1 MQTLQIGNVT
11 LKNNL
16 ILGPMAGVT
25 DLPFRLLCAEQGAGL
40 LCMEMVS
47 AKAILYNNKNTRA
60 MLTIDEREHPVSL
73 QLFGSDPQIMG
84 DIARRLEDE
93 GVPFDILDINMGCPV
108 PKVVN
113 NGEGSALMRQPLLA
127 GQIVEAMARAT
138 SRPVTVK
145 IRKGFDDE
153 HVNAP
158 EMAYIAQESGAAA
171 VAVHGRTREQYYSG
185 KADWSII
192 RRVKERVHIPVI
204 GNGDI
209 LTAADAVR
217 MREETGC
224 DGYMIARGAQG
235 NPWIFA
241 QILHEWET
249 GEPLEKPA
257 LQEMADMMLR
267 HARMQIEFKGEY
279 VGIREMRKHAAWYT
293 AGYHGASHVR
303 RALSEVESYP
313 QLEELMH
320 KFVVDCGQ

>member
-1 MQTLQIGNVT
+1 MQTLQIGNVA

-47 AKAILYNNKNTRA
+47 AKAILYNNKNTKA

-84 DIARRLEDE
+84 DISKRLEDE

-113 NGEGSALMRQPLLA
+113 NGEGSALMKDPLLA
-127 GQIVEAMARAT
+127 GQIIEAMAKST

-145 IRKGFDDE
+145 IRKGFDDA

-158 EMAYIAQESGAAA
+158 ELAHIAQESGAAA

-185 KADWSII
+185 KADWSVI
-192 RRVKERVHIPVI
+192 RKVKETVTIPVI

-209 LTAADAVR
+209 LSAADAIR
-217 MREETGC
+217 MGEETGC
-224 DGYMIARGAQG
+224 DGFMIARGAQG
-235 NPWIFA
+235 NPWIFR

-249 GEPLEKPA
+249 GEPLEKPSPE
-257 LQEMADMMLR
+257 EMTEMMLR

-293 AGYHGASHVR
+293 SGYHGASHLR
-303 RALSEVESYP
+303 RALSEVESYE
-313 QLEELMH
+313 QLEEL
-320 KFVVDCGQ
+320 VRNP